1 LEDDVQLRNEI
12 FAGGG
17 ETGALMRAFDWSRTP
32 LGPVGTWPQSLRT
45 VVRILLTSRF
55 AMWMGWGPELTF
67 LYNDAYARM
76 TLGKKHPWALGKP
89 SHEVWAEIW
98 QDIGPRIRKV
108 LQDGEATWDEALLLF
123 LERSGYTE
131 ETYHT
136 FSYSPLTGDKGKIEG
151 HLCVVSEETER
162 VINERR
168 LSCLSSLA
176 GALGSTITETEVIA
190 AICRSLETDPR
201 DLPFTLTYLF
211 EPGSRRARLA
221 CTTGIAPGHPMAPVI
236 VELSSESMWPFPQV
250 LNSQEICILTELSE
264 GAVELPKGVWDR
276 SPGQAVSIHIAP
288 SGQQGVAGVFIAG
301 LNPFRQFDESYR
313 NFLTLVSGGI
323 SASIANARAY
333 EQEKQRAEA
342 LAEVDRAKTIFFSN
356 VSHEFRTPLTLML
369 GPTED
374 ALATPQQSLHGKA
387 LETVHRNELR
397 LLKLV
402 NTLLDFARLE
412 AGRISASFRPTDLAA
427 FTSEL
432 ASVFR
437 SAVERA
443 QLAYVVE
450 ATPLPQP
457 VYIDREMWEK
467 IILNLLSNA
476 LKSTFEGAIVIKVS
490 DAGDHAEILVSDTGT
505 GIPAAEIPTL
515 FERFRRIENARR
527 RTHEGS
533 GIGLALANELVKMH
547 GGEISVRS
555 TVNKGSTFTVSIP
568 YGTGHLPSSRIKTDA
583 SALLSGTGRAA
594 FVQEA
599 LSWLPGAQSGVFDD
613 VVPDIET
620 AGELASGENPG
631 HVLLVDDNIDMLD
644 YVRQL
649 LAPRFQVTTAP
660 NGRVALEKALQ
671 DVPELVLSDV
681 MMPEMDGFQL
691 LHALRRNPLTQS
703 VPVILLSA
711 RAGEESRVE
720 GMEAGADDYLIK
732 PFTAREL
739 VARVDAHLKISRFR
753 RQAMEKELQLRQ
765 ELDEARRMAAEAVEN
780 ISDGFFLYD
789 REWKLMYANPA
800 AERVGLISSGHHG
813 LIGTTLW
820 QAFPQ
825 LPGTDTE
832 MQFRR
837 CMDARVPVEFEM
849 FHGQRYYAT
858 RVYPSPDGGIVSYV
872 ADITARRRAETAL
885 RLKQEHMQLAQRA
898 AGIASWELD
907 MEAEELTISQ
917 EFAEMIGLPGYVSRL
932 RYEDFL
938 NALFVSSDRTA
949 AQQAMQQALRGKKE
963 FSVELRLRRPDGS
976 VRLVSSR
983 GKGFYN
989 QGRPLVLGVLVD
1001 ITPEDAREVTKPRG
1015 KIARKKAVRKN

>member
-1 LEDDVQLRNEI
+1 MQDDVQLRNEI

-17 ETGALMRAFDWSRTP
+17 ETGALMRALEWSRTP
-32 LGPVGTWPQSLRT
+32 LGPVQTWPQSLRT

-67 LYNDAYARM
+67 LYNDAYAHM

-98 QDIGPRIRKV
+98 PDVGPRIRKV
-108 LQDGEATWDEALLLF
+108 LNDGEATWDEALLLF

-136 FSYSPLTGDKGKIEG
+136 FSYSPLTDDNGKING
-151 HLCVVSEETER
+151 HLCVVSEETDR
-162 VINERR
+162 IINERR

-176 GALGSTITETEVIA
+176 GVLGSTITETEVLSNIS
-190 AICRSLETDPR
+190 RGLDTNTR

-211 EPGSRRARLA
+211 EQGSTRARLA
-221 CTTGIAPGHPMAPVI
+221 CATGIEPGHPIAPVV
-236 VELSSESMWPFPQV
+236 VELDSEAIWPFPQV
-250 LNSQEICILTELSE
+250 LKSDVCILTELRKSS
-264 GAVELPKGVWDR
+264 VDVPKGIWDR
-276 SPGQAVSIHIAP
+276 PPIQAAAIHIAP
-288 SGQQGVAGVFIAG
+288 SGKEGLAGVLISG
-301 LNPFRQFDESYR
+301 LNPFRQFDESYKS
-313 NFLTLVSGGI
+313 FLTLVAGGI

-333 EQEKQRAEA
+333 EQERKRAEA

-374 ALATPQQSLHGKA
+374 ALSTPQQSLHGKA

-402 NTLLDFARLE
+402 NTLLDFSRLE

-427 FTSEL
+427 YTAEL

-443 QLAYVVE
+443 QLSYVVD
-450 ATPLPQP
+450 ATPLPQL

-467 IILNLLSNA
+467 IVLNLLSNA
-476 LKSTFEGAIVIKVS
+476 LKSTFEGAIVVKVS
-490 DAGDHAEILVSDTGT
+490 DAGDHAEIQVSDTGT
-505 GIPAAEIPTL
+505 GIPQEEIPTL

-547 GGEISVRS
+547 GGEITVRS
-555 TVNKGSTFTVSIP
+555 TVNKGSSFTVSLP
-568 YGTGHLPSSRIKTDA
+568 YGTGHLPSARVKTDA
-583 SALLSGTGRAA
+583 SLHLGAAGRAA

-599 LSWLPGAQSGVFDD
+599 ISWLPGTQATLLDGA
-613 VVPDIET
+613 VPDIET
-620 AGELASGENPG
+620 AGELLSGQAPG
-631 HVLLVDDNIDMLD
+631 RVLLVDDNIDMLD

-649 LAPRFQVTTAP
+649 LAGRFQVTTAP
-660 NGRVALEKALQ
+660 NGRLALEMALKN
-671 DVPELVLSDV
+671 VPELVLSDV

-691 LHALRRNPLTQS
+691 LHELRRNPLTQS

-739 VARVDAHLKISRFR
+739 VARVDAHLKIARFR
-753 RQAMEKELQLRQ
+753 RDALEKELKLRQ
-765 ELDEARRMAAEAVEN
+765 ELDEARRLAAEAVEN
-780 ISDGFFLYD
+780 ISDGFFMYD
-789 REWKLMYANPA
+789 RQWRLTYANPA
-800 AERVGLISSGHHG
+800 AERVGVVNGRDG
-813 LIGTTLW
+813 LVGTTLW
-820 QAFPQ
+820 QAFPD
-825 LPGTDTE
+825 LAGTDME
-832 MQFRR
+832 VQFRR
-837 CMDARVPVEFEM
+837 CMEARVPVEFEM
-849 FHGQRYYAT
+849 LHGLRYYAT

-872 ADITARRRAETAL
+872 ADVTARRRAEAAL

-932 RYEDFL
+932 RYVDFL
-938 NALFVSSDRTA
+938 NSLFLSSDRTA
-949 AQQAMQQALRGKKE
+949 AQSAMQQALRGKKE
-963 FSVELRLRRPDGS
+963 FSVELRLKRPDGS

-989 QGRPLVLGVLVD
+989 QGKPLVLGVLVD
-1001 ITPEDAREVTKPRG
+1001 ITPEDPRELARPRARR
-1015 KIARKKAVRKN
+1015 ARKKTLRKT